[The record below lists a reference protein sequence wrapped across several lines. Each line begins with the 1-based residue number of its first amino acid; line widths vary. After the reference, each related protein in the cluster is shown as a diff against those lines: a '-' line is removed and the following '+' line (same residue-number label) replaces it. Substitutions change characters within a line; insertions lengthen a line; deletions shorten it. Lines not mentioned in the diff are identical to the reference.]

1 MQTRGIDLAR
11 RLVRTLPET
20 SAGLFNPWRSQCEHD
35 LSPDAAA
42 QRLERLGDHLDCS
55 PRLILI
61 GEACGYQGCRYSGIA
76 FTSEKLLSSG
86 AIPRIEPTGRLTS
99 RALPFSEPSA
109 TIVWRQLHA
118 MGMAQRAVLWN
129 TLPLHPHLQGMPWTN
144 RTPTPA
150 EFEAGKAALTGL
162 LEAFPRARIVAV
174 GRHAG
179 MRLRTLTSRSIHDVR
194 HPARGGAT
202 LFASGLAALV
212 D

>member
-11 RLVRTLPET
+11 QLVRTLPES
-20 SAGLFNPWRSQCEHD
+20 SATLFNPWRSRCTHD
-35 LSPDAAA
+35 LFADAAA
-42 QRLERLGDHLDCS
+42 QRLERLGEHLKKS
-55 PRLILI
+55 PRLILV

-76 FTSEKLLSSG
+76 FTSEKLLAAG
-86 AIPRIEPTGRLTS
+86 TIPRVDVTGRLTS

-118 MGMAQRAVLWN
+118 LGVAQQSVLWN
-129 TLPLHPHLQGMPWTN
+129 TLPLHPHLAGKPWSN

-150 EFEAGKAALTGL
+150 EFEAGQAALIGL

-179 MRLRTLTSRSIHDVR
+179 MRLRTLTSRSIHEVR